1 MKKNIFI
8 VFTFIIILIIS
19 CSNGNKGKDTKDIYF
34 WHIQNTGKKPV
45 IKEDAVKRFMADNPD
60 YNVILETMQND
71 PYKTKIKIAL
81 GANTAPDV
89 FPTWSGG
96 PMIDYVKA
104 GKLLDLT
111 EYMNKDGYKDRFL
124 DAGINQSTY
133 ENKIWAVPVE
143 STSIAMFFYNKKL
156 FEENSWSIPT
166 TIDELEILAD
176 KMLAKNVIPFA
187 LANKNKWTGSMYYMY
202 LVDRMGGGEVF
213 HNAANRVNGG
223 TFEDPIFIESGKKI
237 VEWVDKGYFNEG
249 FNGLDED
256 AGQAR
261 SLLYTD
267 RAAMYL
273 MASWFLTT
281 SIVENPEFAESGF
294 GIFPF
299 PVVVGGK
306 GDPNTV
312 IGTVGNNFYSISS
325 MSKYPQAAFDL
336 IKYLIDDK
344 SIEDKVLLGDLP
356 PVKNL
361 KVEDSKLQ
369 MVLDIA
375 NKAPSVQLWYDQY
388 LPSELAEVHKDTLQ
402 AIFAKTMTPQ
412 EAAAELEA
420 KATEILGPSSK

>member
-1 MKKNIFI
+1 
-8 VFTFIIILIIS
+8 
-19 CSNGNKGKDTKDIYF
+19 
-34 WHIQNTGKKPV
+34 
-45 IKEDAVKRFMADNPD
+45 
-60 YNVILETMQND
+60 
-71 PYKTKIKIAL
+71 
-81 GANTAPDV
+81 
-89 FPTWSGG
+89 
-96 PMIDYVKA
+96 
-104 GKLLDLT
+104 
-111 EYMNKDGYKDRFL
+111 MNKDGYKDRFL

-133 ENKIWAVPVE
+133 KDKIWAVPVE

-166 TIDELEILAD
+166 TIDELEVLAD
-176 KMLAKNVIPFA
+176 KMLAKNVI
-187 LANKNKWTGSMYYMY
+187 LLHWLTKTNG
-202 LVDRMGGGEVF
+202 LVLCIVDRMGGGKVF
-213 HNAANRVNGG
+213 NNAANRVNEG
-223 TFEDPIFIESGKKI
+223 TFEDPIFIEAGEKI
-237 VEWVDKGYFNEG
+237 VEWVDKDYFNEG

-281 SIVENPEFAESGF
+281 SIVENPEFAESDF

-299 PVVVGGK
+299 PVVVGDN

-336 IKYLIDDK
+336 IKYLMDEK

-361 KVEDSKLQ
+361 QVEDSKLQ

-402 AIFAKTMTPQ
+402 AIFAKTMTPE

-420 KATEILGPSSK
+420 KATEILGVSSK